1 MVNVSGLLHL
11 DSCRILYHSEITGQ
25 AHSDN
30 GDEESG
36 YLATPFH
43 LTGCEPKQSDKMIT
57 ADDDT
62 THISNPDL
70 DRISDFSKTTH
81 DNTCVKPLFRR
92 FLEVTLLF
100 RWKAKKA

>member
-1 MVNVSGLLHL
+1 MVKRDWSAVPGFLLDVS
-11 DSCRILYHSEITGQ
+11 RPKIMGQ

-36 YLATPFH
+36 YLATSFH

-57 ADDDT
+57 ADDDA
-62 THISNPDL
+62 THINNPDL

-100 RWKAKKA
+100 R